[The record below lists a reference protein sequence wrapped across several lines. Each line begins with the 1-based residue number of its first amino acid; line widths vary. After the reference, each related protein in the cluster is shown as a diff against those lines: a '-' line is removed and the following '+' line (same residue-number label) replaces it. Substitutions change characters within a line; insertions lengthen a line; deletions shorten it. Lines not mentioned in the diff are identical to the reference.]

1 MRLLNWRGLKEILA
15 SEMKE
20 ISLQQMKDSVEIYLK
35 KFPTFQA
42 KEILLLQLLEL
53 MFLTEIQAS
62 RPWLRQDLSACI

>member
-42 KEILLLQLLEL
+42 KEILLL
-53 MFLTEIQAS
+53 
-62 RPWLRQDLSACI
+62 